1 MTPLSILFEDHH
13 LIAVN
18 KPAPLLTQAPPEIP
32 SLESMVKAYI
42 KEKYAKP
49 AGVYLGV
56 PHRLDRSVTGAI
68 VFARNSKAAR
78 RVAEQFQKREVEKV
92 YWALVA
98 GDIESETGT
107 WEDWLL
113 KHPEASR
120 TDCVEANTPDA
131 KLSALN
137 YRRLAD
143 IPGGTLLELR
153 PLTGRSHQIRVQAAS
168 RGHPV
173 FGDQLY
179 GSVISFGPKHEHCRD
194 AVIALHARSLTF
206 RHPFRQE
213 PVTIT
218 APLPDAW
225 NVPELRIATRQRLDG

>member
-1 MTPLSILFEDHH
+1 MTPPLSILFEDHH

-18 KPAPLLTQAPPEIP
+18 KPAPLLTQAPPGIL
-32 SLESMVKAYI
+32 SLEAMVKAYI

-56 PHRLDRSVTGAI
+56 PHRLDRPVSGAI
-68 VFARNSKAAR
+68 VFARNTKAAR
-78 RVAEQFQKREVEKV
+78 RLAEQFQKREVEKT

-98 GDIESETGT
+98 GDVQPESGK

-120 TDCVEANTPDA
+120 TECVDANAPGA
-131 KLSALN
+131 KQAALEYCRIAN
-137 YRRLAD
+137 V
-143 IPGGTLLELR
+143 PGGALLELR

-179 GSVISFGPKHEHCRD
+179 GSIIPFGPAHEHSRD
-194 AVIALHARSLTF
+194 AVIALHARSLTV

-213 PVTIT
+213 TVAII
-218 APLPDAW
+218 APLPASWDDRSCALPFGS
-225 NVPELRIATRQRLDG
+225 V